1 MQSEIFQ
8 DQLWN
13 FSTAYFTSSRYEVA
27 SEDMSQFLKD
37 VSETATENDVH
48 IFSQYNE
55 INNKYLSTLHIY
67 GDDKVIRQTLKNTAN
82 IEESEYTAL
91 VSGITKVKFHNL
103 SELQSTSVGY
113 ENFIS
118 YIGNEDN
125 IISAYQKLSEKYSLT
140 YPEYWNSTE
149 KDMIF
154 IIWGMIIALMI
165 VLNVIEVVRRKKEV
179 VVRVSYV

>member
-55 INNKYLSTLHIY
+55 INNKIPFNTSYFMAMI
-67 GDDKVIRQTLKNTAN
+67 KVIRQN
-82 IEESEYTAL
+82 IKK
-91 VSGITKVKFHNL
+91 I
-103 SELQSTSVGY
+103 LQT
-113 ENFIS
+113 
-118 YIGNEDN
+118 
-125 IISAYQKLSEKYSLT
+125 
-140 YPEYWNSTE
+140 
-149 KDMIF
+149 
-154 IIWGMIIALMI
+154 
-165 VLNVIEVVRRKKEV
+165 
-179 VVRVSYV
+179 

>member
-67 GDDKVIRQTLKNTAN
+67 GDDKVIRQTLKNTAK
-82 IEESEYTAL
+82 IFSM
-91 VSGITKVKFHNL
+91 TKR
-103 SELQSTSVGY
+103 S
-113 ENFIS
+113 
-118 YIGNEDN
+118 
-125 IISAYQKLSEKYSLT
+125 
-140 YPEYWNSTE
+140 
-149 KDMIF
+149 
-154 IIWGMIIALMI
+154 I
-165 VLNVIEVVRRKKEV
+165 VLTVAILLILIKLLFCL
-179 VVRVSYV
+179 Y

>member
-67 GDDKVIRQTLKNTAN
+67 GDDKVIRQTLKKYCKHRRIRIYRFSFRNY
-82 IEESEYTAL
+82 ES
-91 VSGITKVKFHNL
+91 K
-103 SELQSTSVGY
+103 
-113 ENFIS
+113 IS
-118 YIGNEDN
+118 
-125 IISAYQKLSEKYSLT
+125 
-140 YPEYWNSTE
+140 
-149 KDMIF
+149 
-154 IIWGMIIALMI
+154 
-165 VLNVIEVVRRKKEV
+165 
-179 VVRVSYV
+179 

>member
-1 MQSEIFQ
+1 MKAIKNLCLFCFLIFGILMQSEIFQ

-125 IISAYQKLSEKYSLT
+125 IISAHQKL
-140 YPEYWNSTE
+140 
-149 KDMIF
+149 
-154 IIWGMIIALMI
+154 
-165 VLNVIEVVRRKKEV
+165 
-179 VVRVSYV
+179 

>member
-1 MQSEIFQ
+1 MKAIKNLCLFCFLIFGILMQSEIFQ

-91 VSGITKVKFHNL
+91 VSGITKVKFQHPAAMRRYD
-103 SELQSTSVGY
+103 VH
-113 ENFIS
+113 
-118 YIGNEDN
+118 D
-125 IISAYQKLSEKYSLT
+125 AMREKYDRCPDTALRSARSHATKRGSPLQNGLPRT
-140 YPEYWNSTE
+140 YRATAAISSRSTH
-149 KDMIF
+149 
-154 IIWGMIIALMI
+154 
-165 VLNVIEVVRRKKEV
+165 RR
-179 VVRVSYV
+179 

>member
-1 MQSEIFQ
+1 MKAIKNLCLFCFLIFGILMQSEIFQ

-82 IEESEYTAL
+82 IEESEYLKAIQ
-91 VSGITKVKFHNL
+91 SYKENL
-103 SELQSTSVGY
+103 KIPRVVLKMCD
-113 ENFIS
+113 
-118 YIGNEDN
+118 YINTGH
-125 IISAYQKLSEKYSLT
+125 
-140 YPEYWNSTE
+140 
-149 KDMIF
+149 
-154 IIWGMIIALMI
+154 
-165 VLNVIEVVRRKKEV
+165 VRL
-179 VVRVSYV
+179 